1 MTNKIYEEDYKPN
14 PLTDDDKMYHIKSS
28 LKCLNTVQKMIFI
41 LYAEAGSFAGLA
53 RELKVST
60 PTAKAYIN
68 KIKSIIYE
76 CL

>member
-1 MTNKIYEEDYKPN
+1 MNYDEEYTPN

-28 LKCLNTVQKMIFI
+28 LKCLNTVQKMIFL
-41 LYAEAGSFAGLA
+41 LYCEEGSFAGLSRA
-53 RELKVST
+53 LKVST

-68 KIKSIIYE
+68 KIKSIIYD

>member
-1 MTNKIYEEDYKPN
+1 MIYDEEYTPN

-28 LKCLNTVQKMIFI
+28 LKCLNTVQKMIFL
-41 LYAEAGSFAGLA
+41 LYAETGSFAGLA

-68 KIKSIIYE
+68 RIKSIIYE